1 MEDSQRYPAW
11 RYHYTGKEVK
21 VNSAAEDE
29 ALGGGW
35 AEGPWDLKRYQ
46 GPRQASPEHDPK
58 KWVDEWN
65 VPGLSADQRKAI
77 KAALWKAHSAFWDSP
92 NTPNA
97 DVEAMKLAFDRI
109 AQILF
114 DAGLLNDHVLAKD
127 LPPFV
132 WDSAIAGGW
141 WRFAS
146 EARTSMFRERLGRY
160 WVWRDDSRN
169 WDLLFVAKTAL
180 WQAKLL
186 EASPPVSD
194 PAGASEKQQSPQAS
208 SSISG
213 PSLEQ
218 PPQPIPKRISTSR
231 QGQMRETALQSF
243 VRDHQIPIAAV
254 GRAARVHRKNLSQ
267 WRSGELPEDSVM
279 SRRIEDV
286 LSGRTALL
294 P

>member
-1 MEDSQRYPAW
+1 MDDSQRYPAW
-11 RYHYTGKEVK
+11 RYHYAGKEVK

-114 DAGLLNDHVLAKD
+114 DAGLLMPHSSSNPLMER
-127 LPPFV
+127 
-132 WDSAIAGGW
+132 DSD
-141 WRFAS
+141 
-146 EARTSMFRERLGRY
+146 GRP
-160 WVWRDDSRN
+160 
-169 WDLLFVAKTAL
+169 
-180 WQAKLL
+180 
-186 EASPPVSD
+186 ASPSRGLFPPLQITSGAF
-194 PAGASEKQQSPQAS
+194 PA
-208 SSISG
+208 
-213 PSLEQ
+213 
-218 PPQPIPKRISTSR
+218 R
-231 QGQMRETALQSF
+231 
-243 VRDHQIPIAAV
+243 
-254 GRAARVHRKNLSQ
+254 
-267 WRSGELPEDSVM
+267 
-279 SRRIEDV
+279 
-286 LSGRTALL
+286 
-294 P
+294 

>member
-1 MEDSQRYPAW
+1 MFGGSSPMDDSQRYPAW
-11 RYHYTGKEVK
+11 RYHYAGKEVK

-180 WQAKLL
+180 WQGEHPGKGPTPFGTAEPPKRQTRAQ
-186 EASPPVSD
+186 ASRSIAGPPTPA
-194 PAGASEKQQSPQAS
+194 PAGTRWEDIE
-208 SSISG
+208 ISFLSDERVQIQIG
-213 PSLEQ
+213 SQ
-218 PPQPIPKRISTSR
+218 
-231 QGQMRETALQSF
+231 RETRNYDEMGFA
-243 VRDHQIPIAAV
+243 D
-254 GRAARVHRKNLSQ
+254 GRN
-267 WRSGELPEDSVM
+267 GLPSKPWILLRTLASMQGLISV
-279 SRRIEDV
+279 
-286 LSGRTALL
+286 
-294 P
+294 